1 MIISESKLEDSDTYL
16 LDFREWISK
25 GLQKK
30 HPDIVKA
37 IKIFNLSKKTRQ
49 NN

>member
-16 LDFREWISK
+16 FDLREKISK
-25 GLQKK
+25 ELQKK

-37 IKIFNLSKKTRQ
+37 IKNFNLSKKTRQ